1 MQVGDI
7 VGSEGIR
14 EVTPSVWKI
23 RDDRS
28 GITQEFEDEPTNDD
42 IKCFNR
48 SRGYSSS
55 KIVTKDEDAKLIVI
69 RPVDKSGTI

>member
-1 MQVGDI
+1 MQAGDI
-7 VGSEGIR
+7 IGSEGVR
-14 EVTPSVWKI
+14 ESSPSVWKI

-28 GITQEFEDEPTNDD
+28 GITQEFESEPTSDD

-55 KIVTKDEDAKLIVI
+55 KIVTKDDDSKLIVI
-69 RPVDKSGTI
+69 RPVDKSGTV